1 MDRYKIYVGDR
12 QKHFTTNWLRWGGVM
27 NGMVD
32 CFDFSCE
39 FTDKGNT
46 ECRESFALGSHISE
60 LGHTEFDVSVR
71 PQRWKTNGIWTIRR
85 SI

>member
-1 MDRYKIYVGDR
+1 
-12 QKHFTTNWLRWGGVM
+12 M

-32 CFDFSCE
+32 CFDLSRE

-46 ECRESFALGSHISE
+46 ECRESFALDSHISE

-71 PQRWKTNGIWTIRR
+71 HQRWKTNGIWTIRR
-85 SI
+85 SIRFEDVNFRITPTYGVGGNCGYR